1 MINLSNKIKV
11 SSRIGLYDY
20 PNEKGTYNV
29 GDYVQSIAAAQ
40 FLDEFQFLP
49 RDDLNNISEE
59 KILLMN
65 GWHTHK
71 PKNFPPSDNIKPLLI
86 SFHLNADV
94 ADKVLKNHYVIKF
107 FKKNEP
113 IGCRDIYT
121 KNKLN
126 AYGINAYF
134 SGCLTLT
141 LNNTFKHRPKNKIL
155 LVDPIINA
163 NDPKRIFKSLKSFL
177 LLGVK
182 QKGLLN
188 INEKNNM
195 IKHILKDFD
204 GVEIKNLEN
213 TKYGNNDPK
222 KRLEEA
228 NDYLNE
234 LSSASLVIT
243 SRIHCALPCA
253 TIGVPVIFL
262 DYKFNSKS
270 DRSRFDGILD
280 FFPTFSCDSLQ
291 DLNKI
296 NRFSK
301 EVFGKTISNK
311 IVQKTSEQLSQT
323 VRNFLKE

>member
-1 MINLSNKIKV
+1 
-11 SSRIGLYDY
+11 
-20 PNEKGTYNV
+20 
-29 GDYVQSIAAAQ
+29 
-40 FLDEFQFLP
+40 
-49 RDDLNNISEE
+49 
-59 KILLMN
+59 
-65 GWHTHK
+65 
-71 PKNFPPSDNIKPLLI
+71 
-86 SFHLNADV
+86 
-94 ADKVLKNHYVIKF
+94 
-107 FKKNEP
+107 
-113 IGCRDIYT
+113 
-121 KNKLN
+121 
-126 AYGINAYF
+126 
-134 SGCLTLT
+134 
-141 LNNTFKHRPKNKIL
+141 
-155 LVDPIINA
+155 
-163 NDPKRIFKSLKSFL
+163 
-177 LLGVK
+177 
-182 QKGLLN
+182 
-188 INEKNNM
+188 M

-213 TKYGNNDPK
+213 TKYGNNDPN

-228 NDYLNE
+228 NDYLSE

-262 DYKFNSKS
+262 DYKFNSES

-280 FFPTFSCDSLQ
+280 FFPTFSCHSLQ